1 MRLPG
6 DINKMIFDK
15 RTEIEGNEIDELE
28 AWIEDLDAWIEHYQ
42 NGITEIFRL
51 CGVPISFQSYEK
63 MFEGV
68 DESNRPTM
76 SQALDPVSEAINQVK
91 WNGKNREHL
100 NTLIVWTGKSSRAQK
115 AKEQAEKQLKVMREN
130 FIPNQ
135 NMFHKW
141 GYTTTTSQNSHNPFK
156 IN

>member
-15 RTEIEGNEIDELE
+15 RKEIEDEEIDELE

-42 NGITEIFRL
+42 NGITEILLL
-51 CGVPISFQSYEK
+51 CGVSISFQSYEK

-76 SQALDPVSEAINQVK
+76 SQALDPVFEAIDKVK
-91 WNGKNREHL
+91 WTGKNSEHL
-100 NTLIVWTGKSSRAQK
+100 ETLIAWTGKSSRAWK
-115 AKEQAEKQLKVMREN
+115 AKSKAEKQLKVMREN

-141 GYTTTTSQNSHNPFK
+141 GYTKTTSQNSHNPFK